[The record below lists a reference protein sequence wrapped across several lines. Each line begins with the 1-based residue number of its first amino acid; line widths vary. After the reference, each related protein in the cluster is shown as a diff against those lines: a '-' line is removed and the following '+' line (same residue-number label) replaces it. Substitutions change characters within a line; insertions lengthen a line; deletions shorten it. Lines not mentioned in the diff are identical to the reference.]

1 MINANKP
8 YFWLYEFKAFN
19 QSAVLC
25 TRLTIGLPALIQSVT
40 DAHSFQPQ
48 TSKCLPYST
57 CDFYHM
63 DVNGHHFFARI
74 KSPYNMNPLA
84 FLIDT
89 LTKEG
94 FGVFNIPRLS
104 L

>member
-1 MINANKP
+1 M
-8 YFWLYEFKAFN
+8 FKFN
-19 QSAVLC
+19 DDQKKKKE
-25 TRLTIGLPALIQSVT
+25 TQDT
-40 DAHSFQPQ
+40 
-48 TSKCLPYST
+48 Y
-57 CDFYHM
+57 
-63 DVNGHHFFARI
+63 
-74 KSPYNMNPLA
+74 MNPLA

>member
-19 QSAVLC
+19 KSAVLC

-48 TSKCLPYST
+48 TSKCLLKKRKKQDPSKPKSKQRVPTHYIK
-57 CDFYHM
+57 
-63 DVNGHHFFARI
+63 DVHI
-74 KSPYNMNPLA
+74 
-84 FLIDT
+84 T
-89 LTKEG
+89 VLT
-94 FGVFNIPRLS
+94 FP
-104 L
+104 

>member
-1 MINANKP
+1 M
-8 YFWLYEFKAFN
+8 FKFN
-19 QSAVLC
+19 DDQKKE
-25 TRLTIGLPALIQSVT
+25 TQDT
-40 DAHSFQPQ
+40 
-48 TSKCLPYST
+48 Y
-57 CDFYHM
+57 
-63 DVNGHHFFARI
+63 
-74 KSPYNMNPLA
+74 MNPLA

>member
-1 MINANKP
+1 
-8 YFWLYEFKAFN
+8 
-19 QSAVLC
+19 
-25 TRLTIGLPALIQSVT
+25 
-40 DAHSFQPQ
+40 
-48 TSKCLPYST
+48 
-57 CDFYHM
+57 M
-63 DVNGHHFFARI
+63 DIIFFARI

>member
-1 MINANKP
+1 MYTIHFTYSENSNFYRFGKK
-8 YFWLYEFKAFN
+8 YVYKFN
-19 QSAVLC
+19 DDQKKEKE
-25 TRLTIGLPALIQSVT
+25 TQDT
-40 DAHSFQPQ
+40 
-48 TSKCLPYST
+48 Y
-57 CDFYHM
+57 
-63 DVNGHHFFARI
+63 
-74 KSPYNMNPLA
+74 MNPLA

>member
-1 MINANKP
+1 MYTIHFTYLENSNFYRFGKK
-8 YFWLYEFKAFN
+8 YCMFKFN
-19 QSAVLC
+19 DDQKKEKE
-25 TRLTIGLPALIQSVT
+25 TQDT
-40 DAHSFQPQ
+40 
-48 TSKCLPYST
+48 Y
-57 CDFYHM
+57 
-63 DVNGHHFFARI
+63 
-74 KSPYNMNPLA
+74 MNPLA